1 MMGGR
6 LATLLALAVIAFPT
20 IGVAQIPLDSQGR
33 RGLRDRYN
41 GPQTNQKL
49 DDNIR
54 KLNGDDP
61 EARLEAVRALGEIN
75 EPKAIE
81 YLLQAANDP
90 DMRIRIKAIDT
101 LGNAHAKDASGLLI
115 QQLFLRSTD
124 LPTKQR
130 ILAAL
135 GKIGDTRATGPILD
149 ILSRDIDPAV
159 RGNAI
164 FALGEIGDHPRTP
177 GASRRAA
184 GTRRGSPD
192 AAKRGLA
199 VGGRP
204 EIHLGSGADARVER
218 SVTRARRM
226 SRPAK
231 AGATDEVR
239 PAPPTPLWRCLSSTP
254 KAGGFTAAA
263 ASADRAMRAGC
274 VPRMPRWLRQPR
286 HGSHA
291 WYCPVTLASGS
302 DPRHESR
309 VALLRSAGGT
319 PVQVLA
325 QRFGDERAQQALV
338 AQALEPDPSPEMTR
352 YA

>member
-164 FALGEIGDHPRTP
+164 FALGEIGDRTALP
-177 GASRRAA
+177 SLESLAKDSPNDVLRR
-184 GTRRGSPD
+184 
-192 AAKRGLA
+192 LA
-199 VGGRP
+199 V
-204 EIHLGSGADARVER
+204 EAARKI
-218 SVTRARRM
+218 RA
-226 SRPAK
+226 
-231 AGATDEVR
+231 R
-239 PAPPTPLWRCLSSTP
+239 PAPAVVPPALAVDRRTPP
-254 KAGGFTAAA
+254 GA
-263 ASADRAMRAGC
+263 AS
-274 VPRMPRWLRQPR
+274 P
-286 HGSHA
+286 
-291 WYCPVTLASGS
+291 
-302 DPRHESR
+302 
-309 VALLRSAGGT
+309 
-319 PVQVLA
+319 
-325 QRFGDERAQQALV
+325 
-338 AQALEPDPSPEMTR
+338 
-352 YA
+352 